1 MLPAQTRE
9 ATMAESHI
17 GFAALLLSGLILA
30 ACQTGPG
37 VNVPEGAASG
47 DLELRATGSGNWGV
61 ACSGI
66 STRGREAQ
74 ADIKGRGNATD
85 VIVLNDLTS
94 ATCDFSAGDAA
105 SLTTL
110 GLQAKRC
117 ISLRRA
123 SFLLKLIHRLPT

>member
-1 MLPAQTRE
+1 
-9 ATMAESHI
+9 MAESHI

-94 ATCDFSAGDAA
+94 ATCDFSAGDAPFT
-105 SLTTL
+105 LTLTES
-110 GLQAKRC
+110 GLAC
-117 ISLRRA
+117 PFGAFEDGICTISIA
-123 SFLLKLIHRLPT
+123 ANTSGSFEFLPE